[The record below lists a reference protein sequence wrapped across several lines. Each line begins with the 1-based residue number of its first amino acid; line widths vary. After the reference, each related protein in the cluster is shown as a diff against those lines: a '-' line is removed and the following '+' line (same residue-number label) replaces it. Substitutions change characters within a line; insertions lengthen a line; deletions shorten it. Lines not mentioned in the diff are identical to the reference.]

1 MKRKL
6 DYKEERRR
14 EERVKEIIRAKEE
27 KVRADAESARERKK
41 QYGIRKIGDALKYIG
56 RAEEHLMDV
65 SIYLEEARA
74 KEIKEAVER
83 AQRFLMNAV
92 LELEKYSHRR

>member
-1 MKRKL
+1 MPT
-6 DYKEERRR
+6 R

-27 KVRADAESARERKK
+27 KVRTEAKATRERKK
-41 QYGIRKIGDALKYIG
+41 QYGIRKINDSLKFIG
-56 RAEEHLMDV
+56 RAEECLMGASV
-65 SIYLEEARA
+65 YVEEARA

-83 AQRFLMNAV
+83 AQHFLMNAV